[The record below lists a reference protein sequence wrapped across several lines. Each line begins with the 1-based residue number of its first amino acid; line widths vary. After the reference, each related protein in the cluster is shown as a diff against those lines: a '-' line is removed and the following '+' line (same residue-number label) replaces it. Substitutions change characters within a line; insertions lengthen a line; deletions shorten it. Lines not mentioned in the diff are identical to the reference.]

1 MPGRYSYT
9 VFTREGQLRTLYR
22 IMEEQDLLWA
32 AWPEVDAWTENAFVE
47 RLMAPGMYVLGG
59 EVDGKPAGAM
69 VLWPFG
75 EATLVAEIGLTA
87 FRPYFKEA
95 IPLCRGAFQFVMDTF
110 EPAPAAFVGRVA
122 LCHRH
127 ILRLL
132 SRMGF
137 EGVARLPGLMWHG
150 RKKAF
155 VDGALVMARPEAI
168 FRKEA

>member
-9 VFTREGQLRTLYR
+9 VFTREGQYRTLYR
-22 IMEEQDLLWA
+22 IMEEHDLLWA
-32 AWPEVDAWTENAFVE
+32 AWPEVDAWTEDAFVA
-47 RLMAPGMYVLGG
+47 RLMAQGMYVLGG
-59 EVDGKPAGAM
+59 EVDGRPAGAM

-75 EATLVAEIGLTA
+75 EATLVAEVGLTA

-95 IPLCRGAFQFVMDTF
+95 VPLCRGAFRYVMETF
-110 EPAPAAFVGRVA
+110 NPKPTAFVGRVA
-122 LCHRH
+122 VCHRH

-137 EGVARLPGLMWHG
+137 CEVARLPGLMWHG

-155 VDGALVMARPEAI
+155 VDGALVMARPEKI
-168 FRKEA
+168 LEEA

>member
-9 VFTREGQLRTLYR
+9 VFTREGQYRTLYR
-22 IMEEQDLLWA
+22 IMCEQDLLWA
-32 AWPEVDAWTENAFVE
+32 AWPEVDEWTEDSFVA
-47 RLMAPGMYVLGG
+47 RLMRPGVYVLGG
-59 EVDGKPAGAM
+59 EVDGMPAGAM

-75 EATLVAEIGLTA
+75 EATLVAEVGLTA

-95 IPLCRGAFQFVMDTF
+95 VPLCRGAFRHVMKTF
-110 EPAPAAFVGRVA
+110 NPAPAAFVGRVA
-122 LCHRH
+122 GCHRH

-137 EGVARLPGLMWHG
+137 EEIGRLPGLMWHG

-155 VDGALVMARPEAI
+155 VDGALVLGRLEKILGEA
-168 FRKEA
+168 